1 MAHTGH
7 PRTDHRFALCPY
19 GHHVGDVRERWL
31 YSDDLVRPWR
41 DALHVEDPLF
51 DVHAHLGTDDP
62 SGFSATAPRLREAL
76 AAVDARG
83 RLRARTPGT
92 PLPLT

>member
-1 MAHTGH
+1 M
-7 PRTDHRFALCPY
+7 
-19 GHHVGDVRERWL
+19 
-31 YSDDLVRPWR
+31 
-41 DALHVEDPLF
+41 EDPLF